1 MNDNYNCSDFAG
13 MSLTGNNELE
23 PYGSQLELKQVSTYS
38 QETATEKR
46 IEHMLLSHSK
56 YYIYCE

>member
-1 MNDNYNCSDFAG
+1 MNDHYNYSDFAG
-13 MSLTGNNELE
+13 MNLTASNELE
-23 PYGSQLELKQVSTYS
+23 SYGSQLELQKLSTYS
-38 QETATEKR
+38 EESPAEKR